1 MSAIAV
7 HALDFAYNRRKQ
19 ILKNL
24 SFILPSGSIAGLL
37 GANGT
42 GKSTL
47 LQLLSGLLYPSAG
60 DIQVLGSAPSQRGV
74 ELLQK
79 LYFLPE
85 EISLPDTS
93 VTAYI
98 SHYHRFYPAFDQAL
112 MNSALQ
118 RMELN
123 PRHRLHDYSF
133 GQRKKFLIC
142 FALATRTQL
151 LILDEPTN
159 GLDIPS
165 KEQFRE
171 LLLETRTDEQSV
183 VISTHQAH
191 DLEGLIDRVILM
203 DADTLLSCDLNELT
217 GQLSVGWYRKA
228 PADAL
233 YCRRSVNQWQC
244 LTPWRDDGDAE
255 MDLELLF
262 TTFHTNKAQLQQ
274 FLSCG
279 GQSHD

>member
-7 HALDFAYNRRKQ
+7 HALDFGYTRKKQ

-24 SFILPSGSIAGLL
+24 SFTLPRGSIAGLL

-47 LQLLSGLLYPSAG
+47 LQLLSGLLYPGAG
-60 DIQVLGSAPSQRGV
+60 DIQVLGSAPSQRKV
-74 ELLQK
+74 TLLQQ

-85 EISLPDTS
+85 EIWLPDTS

-98 SHYHRFYPAFDQAL
+98 NHFQRFYPAFDKAL
-112 MNSALQ
+112 MTSALQ

-123 PRHRLHDYSF
+123 PKHRLHDYSF
-133 GQRKKFLIC
+133 GQRKKFLIS

-171 LLLETRTDEQSV
+171 LLLETRTEEQSV

-191 DLEGLIDRVILM
+191 DLEGLIDRVLLM
-203 DADTLLSCDLNELT
+203 DAECLQSCDLNQLT
-217 GQLSVGWYRKA
+217 ERLSVGWYRKA
-228 PADAL
+228 PIDAL

-262 TTFHTNKAQLQQ
+262 TTFHNNKSQLLQ
-274 FLSCG
+274 FLDTG
-279 GQSHD
+279 GQAHD